1 MKKEKQSFMAKAE
14 DYLGIAF
21 MYAVGIFFAVSILWF
36 IGSFIGH
43 KTGLIKDSASVE
55 SKPIASNNAE
65 VVDEPKTKQEC
76 IDKYGT
82 GGYSEETNTAYN
94 IYCNDDGS
102 HTTSDA
108 DEDFEELGRDIQ
120 AYNAENCNI
129 KGNISYNT
137 GEKIY
142 HVPGQKYYDATSIDT
157 AYGEK
162 IFCSEQEAINA
173 GWRKSYE

>member
-1 MKKEKQSFMAKAE
+1 MSDRTK
-14 DYLGIAF
+14 GIDP
-21 MYAVGIFFAVSILWF
+21 VILIGIVFFVLL
-36 IGSFIGH
+36 
-43 KTGLIKDSASVE
+43 GLIIVVPMLPGGNE
-55 SKPIASNNAE
+55 TSKTTPKPAT
-65 VVDEPKTKQEC
+65 VVVVEPKTKQEC

-102 HTTSDA
+102 HTISDA

-129 KGNISYNT
+129 KGNISYNS

-157 AYGEK
+157 TYGEK
-162 IFCSEQEAINA
+162 MFCSEQEAINA